1 MKIGIVSDI
10 HCNAPG
16 LLRALDVMGDVD
28 EVLCA
33 GDTVYEYRFSND
45 VVRIIRD
52 RGIKMVQGNHDSVL
66 LSHHGDKARASA
78 GVDQE
83 LVSFLG
89 EAPFRMETTVNGGKR
104 LLMVHGNPYEPWNQY
119 VVPNSPAFKRLS
131 ELDVDYVILGHTHMP
146 VAACSGRVLVIN
158 PGSAGEAR
166 DPKSG
171 FQLSC
176 AILDTQTDEVRI
188 ESFPDPQREARGLTT

>member
-1 MKIGIVSDI
+1 MKIGIVSDV

-16 LLRALDVMGDVD
+16 LARALEVMGDVD

-33 GDTVYEYRFSND
+33 GDAVYEYRFSND
-45 VVRIIRD
+45 VIRIIRD
-52 RGIKMVQGNHDSVL
+52 RGIRLVQGNHDMVL
-66 LSHHGDKARASA
+66 LGPHGQRARATE
-78 GVDQE
+78 GVDQG
-83 LVSFLG
+83 LVAFLG
-89 EAPFRMETTVNGGKR
+89 EAPFRMETKVNGKR

-119 VVPNSPAFKRLS
+119 VVPSSPAFKRLA
-131 ELDVDYVILGHTHMP
+131 ELDTDFVILGHTHMP

-176 AILDTQTDEVRI
+176 AILDTETDEVRI
-188 ESFPDPQREARGLTT
+188 ESFPDPQREARGLAI